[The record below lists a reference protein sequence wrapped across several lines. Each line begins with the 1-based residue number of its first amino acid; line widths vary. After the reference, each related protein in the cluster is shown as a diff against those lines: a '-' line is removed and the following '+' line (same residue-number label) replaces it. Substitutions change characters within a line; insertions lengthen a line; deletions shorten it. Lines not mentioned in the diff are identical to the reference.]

1 MNKLFPDLATVVSV
15 PARVCFFG
23 DNVDWISGPALLCA
37 IDNLRTFVKITNN
50 HKEEII
56 LQSYNVPTKLQ
67 IISLVGDK
75 KSGKK
80 EWFSYAEKVIKILKE
95 KYELK
100 LRGINIQVN
109 STLPIAAGLSS
120 SAALCV
126 AVCGA
131 LNEHFNLRLNY
142 RKIAHIAYLAERYE
156 LGVPCGQMDQ
166 YSVVFGNLLYVNCAT
181 EPPKEIEK
189 FVIREKFIVIIGDT
203 QIARN
208 TGMVIDTLKERLKNN
223 DPLILE
229 YTRKAENIIKDARNY
244 LKREKWDLNQIG
256 IWLNRCQKILKE
268 NLLTSNEKLDLFT
281 SAAVKSGALG
291 AKLTGAG
298 RGGCMFA
305 ICSQNNYKNTVK
317 LLESLGAKVF
327 IGYIPS
333 EGLRKETLGSFN
345 DSLKFSYS
353 FT

>member
-1 MNKLFPDLATVVSV
+1 MSKLFPDKTTVVSV
-15 PARVCFFG
+15 PGRVCFYG

-56 LQSYNVPTKLQ
+56 LHSYNAPTKPK
-67 IISLVGDK
+67 IISIVNNK
-75 KSGKK
+75 KNCKK
-80 EWFSYAEKVIKILKE
+80 GWFSYVEKVIKILKE
-95 KYELK
+95 KCALELT
-100 LRGINIQVN
+100 GINIEIN

-131 LNEHFNLRLNY
+131 INEHFNLRLNQ
-142 RKIAHIAYLAERYE
+142 KEIAHIAYLAERYE
-156 LGVPCGQMDQ
+156 LRVPCGQMDQ
-166 YSVVFGNLLYVNCAT
+166 YSVALGGLLYVNCVA

-189 FVIREKFIVIIGDT
+189 FEVREKFVVIIGDT
-203 QIARN
+203 QIARS
-208 TGMVIDTLKERLKNN
+208 TGMVIDTLKERLENY

-229 YTRKAENIIKDARNY
+229 YTRNAENIIKDARKY
-244 LKREKWDLNQIG
+244 LKRERWDLSQIG
-256 IWLNRCQKILKE
+256 IWLNSCQKILKE
-268 NLLTSNEKLDLFT
+268 YLLTSNEKLDLFT
-281 SAAVKSGALG
+281 SAAIKSGALG

-317 LLESLGAKVF
+317 LLGSLGARVF
-327 IGYIPS
+327 IGYVS
-333 EGLRKETLGSFN
+333 NEGLKKETQKSFN
-345 DSLKFSYS
+345 NSLKFSYH